1 MLKGPWSHCEM
12 ILSFECNIG
21 LYCCTRWVH
30 AVYFLVC
37 GVRRVRCEGG
47 GPETLDG
54 KENRLLGHFVG
65 NVYSDNPE
73 SYTESVGCYQQV
85 NKSICQKTYRYR
97 RSRRHLEKRASWGN
111 QNSLRLKLSGSQVP
125 QGFHESHA
133 NVHVF
138 PVASFLSLTVATNT
152 FCCFAPVSLSEK
164 SMGRLSSCA

>member
-1 MLKGPWSHCEM
+1 M

-21 LYCCTRWVH
+21 LYCCTRWVR

-37 GVRRVRCEGG
+37 GVRRVRCQGG
-47 GPETLDG
+47 DPETLDG

-73 SYTESVGCYQQV
+73 SYTESVHCYQQV

-133 NVHVF
+133 NVHVSLWRLSQSDSCYQHPLLF
-138 PVASFLSLTVATNT
+138 RASESFGKLHARV
-152 FCCFAPVSLSEK
+152 
-164 SMGRLSSCA
+164 SSCA